1 MVTVL
6 ITGGTGLVGQLI
18 RKKLTLKGYQV
29 RILTRN
35 PIESNEYVWNI
46 ANKTIDEKVFENLD
60 YIIHLA
66 GAGIADKKWTKK
78 RKQEIIDSRTKST
91 QLLLTKI
98 QELKINLKGF
108 IAASAI
114 GYYGAITSEKI
125 FTEVDNPANDFLGDV
140 CYQWEQNSLNFQQ
153 ENIPTTILRIG
164 IVLSNNGGAL
174 AKMNTPVLITPIGNG
189 KQYLPWIHIE
199 DLSSLFI
206 KAIEDSNFTG
216 IYNAVAPDTQTS
228 KSFSKAL
235 ASKTKKL
242 FIPIGVPKF
251 VLQLLFGEMAIILTT
266 GSRISSKKIEKT
278 GFQFSFKNLNKALD
292 DVLKKQ

>member
-125 FTEVDNPANDFLGDV
+125 FTEVDNPAKDFLGDV
-140 CYQWEQNSLNFQQ
+140 CYQWEQNSLKFQQ
-153 ENIPTTILRIG
+153 ENIPTTIVRIG

-174 AKMNTPVLITPIGNG
+174 TKMNTPVLITPIGNG

-292 DVLKKQ
+292 DILKKQ

>member
-18 RKKLTLKGYQV
+18 RKKLSQKGYQV

-35 PIESNEYVWNI
+35 PKKSNEYTWNI

-140 CYQWEQNSLNFQQ
+140 CSQWEQNSLKFQQ

-174 AKMNTPVLITPIGNG
+174 AKMNTPVLITPLGNG

-251 VLQLLFGEMAIILTT
+251 VLQILFGEMAIILTT
-266 GSRISSKKIEKT
+266 GSRISFKKIEKT
-278 GFQFSFKNLNKALD
+278 GFQFSFKKLNKALD
-292 DVLKKQ
+292 DLY

>member
-251 VLQLLFGEMAIILTT
+251 VLQILFGEMAIILTT
-266 GSRISSKKIEKT
+266 GSRISFKKIEKT
-278 GFQFSFKNLNKALD
+278 GFQFSFKKLNKALD
-292 DVLKKQ
+292 DLY

>member
-35 PIESNEYVWNI
+35 PKESNEYVWNI

-125 FTEVDNPANDFLGDV
+125 FTEVDNPAKDFLGDV
-140 CYQWEQNSLNFQQ
+140 CYQWEQNSLKFQQ
-153 ENIPTTILRIG
+153 ENIPTTIVRIG

-174 AKMNTPVLITPIGNG
+174 TKMNTPVLITPIGNG

-278 GFQFSFKNLNKALD
+278 GFQYSFKNLNKALD
-292 DVLKKQ
+292 DILKKQ

>member
-35 PIESNEYVWNI
+35 PKESNEYVWNI

-140 CYQWEQNSLNFQQ
+140 CSQWEQNSLKFQQ